1 MGKGYAILRAIFLS
15 ANFYKGE
22 IMFNKSK
29 NDNMT
34 YGIVGLGRFGMA
46 LAIDLAESGSEIIAL
61 DSNEEKVRAIR
72 EYTENAFIVKNLE
85 KKTLIET
92 GIQNCDV
99 AIVCIGEHM
108 DTSILTTLNLVSM
121 GVPKVISKAMSSEH
135 GVILEKL
142 GAEVVFPERD
152 MAIRLASRLETERM
166 LDFVQLSEK
175 INVSKMNV
183 PDKMIDKSVEEVNL
197 RKHFGLNIIAIENDE
212 NVNDVISPKYTFKQG
227 DILFLS
233 GSKDGILELSVWAKK

>member
-1 MGKGYAILRAIFLS
+1 
-15 ANFYKGE
+15 
-22 IMFNKSK
+22 MFKKSK
-29 NDNMT
+29 NNKMT
-34 YGIVGLGRFGMA
+34 YGIVGLGRFGTA
-46 LAIDLAESGSEIIAL
+46 LALDLAESGSEIIAI
-61 DSNEEKVRAIR
+61 DSNEEKVREIR
-72 EYTENAFIVKNLE
+72 EVTENAFIVNNLE

-108 DTSILTTLNLVSM
+108 DSSILTTLNLVSLSI
-121 GVPKVISKAMSSEH
+121 PKVIAKAMSAEH

-142 GAEVVFPERD
+142 GAEIVFPERD

-175 INVSKMNV
+175 INVSKMVV
-183 PDKMIDKSVEEVNL
+183 PDKFIGKSVEDINL
-197 RKHFGLNIIAIENDE
+197 RKHFGLNIIAIENNDS
-212 NVNDVISPKYTFKQG
+212 VNDIITPDYKFKQN

-233 GSKDGILELSVWAKK
+233 GSKDGILELSVWSKK

>member
-1 MGKGYAILRAIFLS
+1 MPEKQVKSKQRVADHGEVFTAEREVNAMLDLVKQETERIESRFLEPACGEGAFLTEILRRKLAVVKKR
-15 ANFYKGE
+15 YG
-22 IMFNKSK
+22 KSPFDYERYAVLAVSSIYGVDILA
-29 NDNMT
+29 DN
-34 YGIVGLGRFGMA
+34 
-46 LAIDLAESGSEIIAL
+46 AEVCR
-61 DSNEEKVRAIR
+61 SNLFDIWNR

-121 GVPKVISKAMSSEH
+121 GIPKVISKAMSSEH
-135 GVILEKL
+135 GVILKKL
-142 GAEVVFPERD
+142 GAEIVFPEKD
-152 MAIRLASRLETERM
+152 MAVRLASRLETERM

-183 PDKMIDKSVEEVNL
+183 
-197 RKHFGLNIIAIENDE
+197 FNDC
-212 NVNDVISPKYTFKQG
+212 P
-227 DILFLS
+227 S
-233 GSKDGILELSVWAKK
+233 G

>member
-1 MGKGYAILRAIFLS
+1 
-15 ANFYKGE
+15 
-22 IMFNKSK
+22 MFKKSK
-29 NDNMT
+29 NNKMT
-34 YGIVGLGRFGMA
+34 YGIVGLGRFGTA
-46 LAIDLAESGSEIIAL
+46 LALDLAESGSEIIAI
-61 DSNEEKVRAIR
+61 DSNEEKVREIR
-72 EYTENAFIVKNLE
+72 EVTENAFIVNNLE

-108 DTSILTTLNLVSM
+108 DSSILTTLNLVSL
-121 GVPKVISKAMSSEH
+121 GIPKVIAKAMSAEH

-166 LDFVQLSEK
+166 LDFVQPSER
-175 INVSKMNV
+175 INVSKMVV
-183 PDKMIDKSVEEVNL
+183 PDKFIGKSVEDINL
-197 RKHFGLNIIAIENDE
+197 RKHFGLNIIAIENND
-212 NVNDVISPKYTFKQG
+212 NVNDIITPDYKFKQN

-233 GSKDGILELSVWAKK
+233 GSKDGILELSVWSKK

>member
-1 MGKGYAILRAIFLS
+1 
-15 ANFYKGE
+15 
-22 IMFNKSK
+22 MFNKSK
-29 NDNMT
+29 KDNMT

-61 DSNEEKVRAIR
+61 DRNEEKVRAIR

-85 KKTLIET
+85 KKTLVET

-142 GAEVVFPERD
+142 GAEVVFPEKD
-152 MAIRLASRLETERM
+152 MAIRLASRLKTERM

-183 PDKMIDKSVEEVNL
+183 PDKMIDKIVEEVNL
-197 RKHFGLNIIAIENDE
+197 RKRFGLNIIAIENDG
-212 NVNDVISPKYTFKQG
+212 NVNDVISPKYTFRQG

>member
-1 MGKGYAILRAIFLS
+1 
-15 ANFYKGE
+15 
-22 IMFNKSK
+22 MFKKTKNNK
-29 NDNMT
+29 MT
-34 YGIVGLGRFGMA
+34 YGIVGLGRFGTA
-46 LAIDLAESGSEIIAL
+46 LALDLAESGSEIIAI
-61 DSNEEKVRAIR
+61 DSNEEKVREIR
-72 EYTENAFIVKNLE
+72 EVTENAFIVNNLE

-121 GVPKVISKAMSSEH
+121 GIPKVISKAMSTEH
-135 GVILEKL
+135 GIILEKL

-175 INVSKMNV
+175 INVSKMVV
-183 PDKMIDKSVEEVNL
+183 PDKFIGKSVADINL
-197 RKHFGLNIIAIENDE
+197 RKHFGLNIIAIENND
-212 NVNDVISPKYTFKQG
+212 NVNDIITPDYIFKQN

-233 GSKDGILELSVWAKK
+233 GSKDGILELSVWSKK

>member
-1 MGKGYAILRAIFLS
+1 
-15 ANFYKGE
+15 
-22 IMFNKSK
+22 
-29 NDNMT
+29 
-34 YGIVGLGRFGMA
+34 
-46 LAIDLAESGSEIIAL
+46 
-61 DSNEEKVRAIR
+61 
-72 EYTENAFIVKNLE
+72 
-85 KKTLIET
+85 
-92 GIQNCDV
+92 
-99 AIVCIGEHM
+99 M

-142 GAEVVFPERD
+142 GAEVVFPEKD

-183 PDKMIDKSVEEVNL
+183 PDKMIDKSVDEVNL
-197 RKHFGLNIIAIENDE
+197 RKRFGLNIIAIENDG
-212 NVNDVISPKYTFKQG
+212 NVNDVISPKYTFRQG

>member
-1 MGKGYAILRAIFLS
+1 
-15 ANFYKGE
+15 
-22 IMFNKSK
+22 MFNKSK

-142 GAEVVFPERD
+142 GAEVVFPEKD

-233 GSKDGILELSVWAKK
+233 GSKDGILKLSVWAKK

>member
-1 MGKGYAILRAIFLS
+1 
-15 ANFYKGE
+15 
-22 IMFNKSK
+22 MFNKSK

-61 DSNEEKVRAIR
+61 DSNEEKVQAIR

-121 GVPKVISKAMSSEH
+121 GIPKVISKAVS
-135 GVILEKL
+135 
-142 GAEVVFPERD
+142 
-152 MAIRLASRLETERM
+152 MA
-166 LDFVQLSEK
+166 
-175 INVSKMNV
+175 
-183 PDKMIDKSVEEVNL
+183 
-197 RKHFGLNIIAIENDE
+197 
-212 NVNDVISPKYTFKQG
+212 
-227 DILFLS
+227 LFLKNLVLKLFFLKKIWQFALQA
-233 GSKDGILELSVWAKK
+233 GLKLKECLILYSLVRK

>member
-1 MGKGYAILRAIFLS
+1 
-15 ANFYKGE
+15 
-22 IMFNKSK
+22 MFNKSK

-61 DSNEEKVRAIR
+61 DSNEEKVQAIR

-135 GVILEKL
+135 GVILKKL
-142 GAEVVFPERD
+142 GAEIVFPEKD
-152 MAIRLASRLETERM
+152 I
-166 LDFVQLSEK
+166 SEK

-197 RKHFGLNIIAIENDE
+197 RKHFGLNIIAIENNE
-212 NVNDVISPKYTFKQG
+212 NVNDVISPKYIFRQD

-233 GSKDGILELSVWAKK
+233 GSKDGILQLSVWAKK